1 MSTARIKASDFDT
14 THIDIIGGGPSMLN
28 YIARDEAF
36 VICCH
41 YPTVDNCNA
50 IASNHF
56 GDYGYYALPYI
67 TRKYID
73 SNALRKSGT
82 GGEPGGQRLVKA
94 YAMKKH
100 ITVDDWCVYT
110 SYLLKG
116 YNTGVTAYTWAQ
128 AQKPKSIHLWGFDS
142 LWSDA
147 ESIEAYGHPQ
157 VIQDYAHDNFNFR
170 KDEEHFKD
178 QKRNIRNVRNSKRYW
193 KKLLQPNT
201 IVHK

>member
-56 GDYGYYALPYI
+56 GDYGYYTLPYI
-67 TRKYID
+67 TRQLID
-73 SNALRKSGT
+73 IFSD
-82 GGEPGGQRLVKA
+82 RLVKT
-94 YAMKKH
+94 YAMNKH

-116 YNTGVTAYTWAQ
+116 YNTGITAYIWAQ

-157 VIQDYAHDNFNFR
+157 VMQDYAHDNFNFK
-170 KDEEHFKD
+170 KDEEYFKA
-178 QKRNIRNVRNSKRYW
+178 QKRNIRNVRNTKKYW

>member
-56 GDYGYYALPYI
+56 GDYGYYTLPYI
-67 TRKYID
+67 TRQCID
-73 SNALRKSGT
+73 IFSDRE
-82 GGEPGGQRLVKA
+82 GGPGQRLVKA

-110 SYLLKG
+110 SQQFSAHS
-116 YNTGVTAYTWAQ
+116 TGITAYIWAQ

-142 LWSDA
+142 IWSDA
-147 ESIEAYGHPQ
+147 ESIDAYGHPQ
-157 VIQDYAHDNFNFR
+157 VIQDYAHDNFNFK
-170 KDEEHFKD
+170 KDEEYFKGPKAR
-178 QKRNIRNVRNSKRYW
+178 QLRRIVSRQRFW

>member
-1 MSTARIKASDFDT
+1 MTPARIKATDFDT
-14 THIDIIGGGPSMLN
+14 THIDIIGGGSSMLN

-56 GDYGYYALPYI
+56 GDYGYYTLPYI
-67 TRKYID
+67 TRQCID
-73 SNALRKSGT
+73 IFSD
-82 GGEPGGQRLVKA
+82 RLVKT
-94 YAMKKH
+94 YAINKH

-110 SYLLKG
+110 SNLLKG
-116 YNTGVTAYTWAQ
+116 YNTGITAYIWAQ

-142 LWSDA
+142 IWSDA
-147 ESIEAYGHPQ
+147 ESIDAYGHPQ
-157 VIQDYAHDNFNFR
+157 VIQDYAHDNFNFK
-170 KDEEHFKD
+170 KDEEYFKA
-178 QKRNIRNVRNSKRYW
+178 QKRNIRNVRNTKKYW